1 MNLIFLADIIIR
13 FRTTYVH
20 PITGEEVID
29 TELIASRYLNG
40 KNFII
45 DLLSTVPLNDF
56 FSGDED
62 ILILQLLGILKLI
75 RVLKINGVIMN
86 LNMSPEIKALLKV
99 LYLVFAMIT
108 YIHVFACLWYVIVTA
123 EEKWIPNMDFIWFG
137 TPQAYDFYYS
147 DLERTYFTSLYIAF
161 YLFGVGEVCPRT

>member
-13 FRTTYVH
+13 FRTTYIH

-29 TELIASRYLNG
+29 SDLIASRYLEST
-40 KNFII
+40 NFTI
-45 DLLSTVPLNDF
+45 DLLSTIPLNDF
-56 FSGDED
+56 FSYATGGD

-99 LYLVFAMIT
+99 FYLVFFMIT
-108 YIHVFACLWYVIVTA
+108 YIHVFACLWYIIVSA
-123 EEKWIPNMDFIWFG
+123 DE
-137 TPQAYDFYYS
+137 
-147 DLERTYFTSLYIAF
+147 
-161 YLFGVGEVCPRT
+161 